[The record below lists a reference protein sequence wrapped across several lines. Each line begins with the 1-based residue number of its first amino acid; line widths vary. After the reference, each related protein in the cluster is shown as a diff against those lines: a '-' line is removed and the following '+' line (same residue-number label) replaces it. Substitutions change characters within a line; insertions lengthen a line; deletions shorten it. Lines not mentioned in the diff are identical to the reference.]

1 MGDGPNP
8 FAGLIRIGQL
18 AVDQEIS
25 HLQETAS
32 LRQFLDWVTPVA
44 QNAAL
49 AIDVGDGAAAAGG
62 VEECWVVAHHAGPGP
77 VRRDLLEFGGRDRA
91 VPNGNLVA
99 AAGAIIDDG
108 KRLLRHWLPP
118 EFSRAGERRSPRPQ
132 AMASFHSRIYQRLT
146 TPLRTN
152 GSPFTNSSAHRA
164 S

>member
-77 VRRDLLEFGGRDRA
+77 VRRDLPAFGVRARA
-91 VPNGNLVA
+91 VPNADLVSA
-99 AAGAIIDDG
+99 PGA
-108 KRLLRHWLPP
+108 LL
-118 EFSRAGERRSPRPQ
+118 
-132 AMASFHSRIYQRLT
+132 
-146 TPLRTN
+146 
-152 GSPFTNSSAHRA
+152 AHG
-164 S
+164 